1 MSDST
6 SLAEFGADFQSA
18 LVAALVRD
26 ENAARALSPYIDP
39 RWIEDRVLG
48 DIAHAA
54 VNYYRDFRRIPHRMV
69 FESELGPEVTASP
82 IYKKLHKVNADHFPY
97 VLSRAIE
104 FCRVQAVKKWI
115 TTAATQ
121 VSQGVISDRMI
132 PGLRDA
138 MSIGMEKADWTSLKD
153 IDARWHL
160 YDESLSGIIPTGLE
174 HLDMTIRGGLCRG
187 EVGVIM
193 GAPSSGKSWFL
204 MVMGLNA
211 AIRGYKV
218 LHFTFEVKKGR
229 LLARYD
235 KCSANFASALIDTD
249 LPKFKEVIRQQ
260 HRLLGIKQGTGD
272 VEVLFRPKDTVTPPM
287 MESMIEEKIAD
298 GYKPDLV
305 IVDYAGLMKSSYHE
319 SWDAL
324 KEIYVGLSRTA
335 AVYDFACWTAAQ
347 PKQGAIQK
355 ETMDIG
361 DVGGAAEI
369 SRIVD
374 HLLTLGRTPE
384 EREEHLARLF
394 QAKARETSD
403 NKTINCHCDFGT
415 GAIYTLGIEAY
426 TPSKKKA
433 FDEFAEDR
441 EKKARKASGNVP
453 GRDLPEAKK
462 GKNRGKEIGRG

>member
-1 MSDST
+1 MADDT
-6 SLAEFGADFQSA
+6 SLAEFGRDFQTA

-26 ENAARALSPYIDP
+26 ENVARSLSPYIDP

-54 VNYYRDFRRIPHRMV
+54 INYFRDFRRIPHRLV
-69 FESELGPEVTASP
+69 FESELGAEVTSSP
-82 IYKKLHKVNADHFPY
+82 LYKKLRKVSAEHFPY
-97 VLSRAIE
+97 VASRAIE
-104 FCRVQAVKKWI
+104 FCRIQAVKKWI
-115 TTAATQ
+115 TGAATQ
-121 VSQGVISDRMI
+121 VSQGVVSDALV
-132 PGLRDA
+132 PTLRDA
-138 MSIGMEKADWTSLKD
+138 LAIGMEKADWTSLKD
-153 IDARWHL
+153 IDGRWHL
-160 YDESLSGIIPTGLE
+160 YDEQLSGVIPTGLE

-235 KCSANFASALIDTD
+235 KCSANFAASLIDTD
-249 LPKFKEVIRQQ
+249 LPKFREVIKRQ
-260 HRLLGIKQGTGD
+260 HRLLGIRQGSGD
-272 VEVLFRPKDTVTPPM
+272 VEVLFRPKDTVTVPM
-287 MESMIEEKIAD
+287 MESLIEEKIAD

-305 IVDYAGLMKSSYHE
+305 LVDYAGLMKSSYHD

-324 KEIYVGLSRTA
+324 KEIYVGLSRMA
-335 AVYDFACWTAAQ
+335 VVYDFGCWTAAQ

-355 ETMDIG
+355 ETMDLG

-374 HLLTLGRTPE
+374 HMLTIGRTPE
-384 EREEHLARLF
+384 EREEHMARLY
-394 QAKARETSD
+394 QAKARETAD

-415 GAIYTLGIEAY
+415 GSIYTLGIEAY
-426 TPSKKKA
+426 TPVKKKA
-433 FDEFAEDR
+433 FNEFAEDR
-441 EKKARKASGNVP
+441 EKKAKKAANNVP
-453 GRDLPEAKK
+453 GRTLEKAKA
-462 GKNRGKEIGRG
+462 KE